1 MMDIMEKYPIGSV
14 IVLEGDDPGIVHE
27 VIGYEVFM
35 DHFNILFRDGI
46 KLNSKRVELIL
57 EVA

>member
-1 MMDIMEKYPIGSV
+1 MEKYPIGSV
-14 IVLEGDDPGIVHE
+14 IVLDGDDPGIVHE